1 MCICPSMYITYPIYV
16 QTKVFESHM
25 MRRTKRKQNQ
35 RGIIKNNRTP
45 LLGDAGV

>member
-25 MRRTKRKQNQ
+25 Q
-35 RGIIKNNRTP
+35 RGVIKNKRTP
-45 LLGDAGV
+45 LHGDAGV